1 MSYAQDTPISLTL
14 SDQTLPLQVIS
25 FIGLEALNQPYRFDI
40 DLISPIAELDTAML
54 ISRSAFLCLSGG
66 HGIHGVIGSAR
77 QLHAGRGVGHYR
89 VRLEPRLAG
98 LQQRRQR
105 RIFQGLSAP
114 QIIAQLLA
122 EHGIG
127 ADDCRVEH
135 SVSRYRPRPLCT
147 QYDENDL
154 HLLQR
159 LCEEEGI
166 HYRFEHRRSNHVL
179 IFADDPVS
187 FPERPEPVGFQ
198 LNDGRG
204 TPSPGIS
211 HMAERFSLRPSYC
224 SHYGMPIDRVEDNG
238 ARAPEHDL
246 AANQVCD
253 PAPRLGRQ
261 DLEAIRLKYSGER
274 RLERLR
280 CERRQVHGLSDEP
293 TLASGQIVRVTDH
306 PDNLFNDQ
314 WLLTEIHHAGK
325 QTQPLRGLEPADI
338 SAIVAQ
344 ILAHERQPDAEIRA
358 LHRGYRNHFK
368 AIPWAM
374 PFRPPLKHP
383 KPRVDG
389 DERATLVGD
398 AQQPVI
404 RDEHGRV
411 CARLHTSEG
420 GDVMLWL
427 PMVLHTRDMPPVAGS
442 QVRVSYFDN
451 DPDRP
456 VICEV
461 LDAANDQ
468 AQPPQ
473 VWMNGLPLVPAADYI
488 HVGADQRLQAYAPE
502 ALTLA
507 SPASRIELSSTGI
520 RIIGPQ
526 PLASVA
532 LQVPPPRTAAVAQA
546 DLNTLFQ
553 WLDPNCL

>member
-1 MSYAQDTPISLTL
+1 MSHAQDTPISLTL

-25 FIGLEALNQPYRFDI
+25 FIGHEALNQPYRFDI
-40 DLISPIAELDTAML
+40 DLISPIEDLDTSVL
-54 ISRSAFLCLSGG
+54 ISRSAFLSMGSE
-66 HGIHGVIGSAR
+66 HDIHGVISTVR

-89 VRLEPRLAG
+89 VRLEPRLHR

-105 RIFQGLSAP
+105 RIFQGLNAP
-114 QIIAQLLA
+114 QIIAQLLT

-127 ADDCRVEH
+127 ADDWRVEH

-147 QYDENDL
+147 QYNENDL
-154 HLLQR
+154 HLMQR

-179 IFADDPVS
+179 VFADDPAS
-187 FPERPEPVGFQ
+187 FPEHPAAVGFK
-198 LNDGRG
+198 LSDGRA
-204 TPSPGIS
+204 TTSPGIS

-224 SHYGMPIDRVEDNG
+224 SHHGMPVDRLEDYSV
-238 ARAPEHDL
+238 RAPENDL

-261 DLEAIRLKYSGER
+261 DLEAIRLKHSGER

-280 CERRQVHGLSDEP
+280 CERRHVHGLSDQP

-314 WLLTEIHHAGK
+314 WLLTEIHHAGR

-344 ILAHERQPDAEIRA
+344 VLAHEWRPNAEIGA
-358 LHRGYRNHFK
+358 LRRGYRNHFK

-383 KPRVDG
+383 KPRVEG

-398 AQQPVI
+398 AQRPVI

-411 CARLHTSEG
+411 CARLHTDEG
-420 GDVMLWL
+420 ADVMLWL
-427 PMVLHTRDMPPVAGS
+427 PMVLHAWDVPPVAGS

-461 LDAANDQ
+461 LDTANDQ
-468 AQPPQ
+468 AQAPQ
-473 VWMNGLPLVPAADYI
+473 VWMNGLPMVPAADYI
-488 HVGADQRLQAYAPE
+488 HIGADQRLQAYAPE

-507 SPASRIELSSTGI
+507 SPASRIELSSSGI

-526 PLASVA
+526 PVASVA
-532 LQVPPPRTAAVAQA
+532 PQVPPLHTAAVAHA